1 MKRWLAAMMVFI
13 LFVYPMLLPPK
24 AYAAGTMF
32 TSVASQLSTTM
43 ALDANGQI
51 WAWGSNISGQFGDG
65 TNVSTRT
72 PKKITVM
79 DNGAPV
85 TFKEVK
91 PGFNSALALDT
102 GGQLWSTGDNGN
114 GQLGLGAGTAS
125 TMVWTKVEVMDGGT
139 AVTFKKIA
147 SLRFTSL
154 ALDSDGTLWIWGFR
168 TSTPDPYVPTKKEL
182 TDGNGDPVVFETLEG
197 NEENGIAIDSTQHI
211 WEIFHVQYM
220 PARLSVMDGAV
231 EAEFQSIAAG
241 AGFGTGTFLMLAID
255 SIGSVWTWG
264 GNDQGQLGDGQ
275 ISGDRWFPE
284 KNPVLDNGTPVKFAQ
299 VSGGNKH
306 VLALDENGDMWTWGM
321 NVAGQLGD
329 GTTINSAPQK
339 VAVSD
344 NGTSIQF
351 VSLTA
356 GFDVSYGLDQDGR
369 LWSWGNQNML
379 GDGGNGT
386 GSQAT
391 PKKIFLQPTVTLQ
404 TSVASSTYLQPI
416 TLTASLTGDLD
427 IPTGNVEFRDGGLPL
442 GSSSLAANGTATL
455 TVSSLQPRTHNYTVH
470 YAGDDYYLARTTN
483 NFAFQVTMPDA
494 PVISIIPSTTAQ
506 TNDPVTLNVT
516 TSTYGIGNSL
526 YSLKWLPGDHNAS
539 AFAGAG
545 TDILASGSFDVAING
560 SYTVYAK
567 DLAGNETVKKIE
579 VVNIV
584 PLPND
589 SLISPVVASFDKYT
603 GAAANADVST
613 GLTLNGNTLSSV
625 ANGAAALAQGT
636 DYTVTGSTVTI
647 LKSYMM
653 TQPVGTTSLTF
664 AFSGGAD
671 QTLAITVGDSTPSP
685 TPTPTPTPTPSATPS
700 PTPTAT
706 PISSPNPAST
716 SSNVQ
721 PNYQIITDSSGR
733 VVVIVDPT
741 LLVTEKKPDGTNV
754 QKLMVPESILN
765 QAAGQ
770 LKDTARPIIIFRI
783 DNKESAVQV
792 QLPASSLA
800 AIGKSFPNA
809 VIEVEL
815 KGSSM
820 QLTASVLDLEKL
832 AKRLGVSVSDLKINS
847 TMEQVSDTVRNELVR
862 VGNDK
867 GFSLLGSV
875 VDFKVTAEANGQT
888 IDIGDFGGTYMVQA
902 IVIDQAVAGD
912 LVFAV
917 HYDPATKQVSYIPTQ
932 LGARNDGSKQ
942 AVMRTP
948 HHSIYAVIRKDN
960 PSFVDM
966 QEHWA
971 KAEVEQLAARFIVI
985 GISDERFAP
994 NDSIT
999 RAEFASLLVR
1009 SMGVSLEHDSAY
1021 QGFTDIASTAWYA
1034 SAVEAAV
1041 RAGLVQGLTSERFGP
1056 NEQISREQMAV
1067 MLARALT
1074 IVSKDRTE
1082 PVDSGTEVAFTDQDQ
1097 ISPWAEAAVAETA
1110 KAGIITGMAG
1120 QTFAPKDFATRAQA
1134 AVMLNRFLQA
1144 VGFIG

>member
-1 MKRWLAAMMVFI
+1 MKRWLAAMMVVI

-32 TSVASQLSTTM
+32 TSVASQLNTTM

-65 TNVSTRT
+65 TNVSSHT

-79 DNGAPV
+79 DNGATV

-91 PGFNSALALDT
+91 PSFDSALALDT
-102 GGQLWSTGDNGN
+102 SGQLWSTGDNGK
-114 GQLGLGAGTAS
+114 GQLGLGTGTAS

-147 SLRFTSL
+147 ALRYTSL
-154 ALDSDGTLWIWGFR
+154 ALDSNGKLWIWGFR
-168 TSTPDPYVPTKKEL
+168 TWTPDPYVPSKMGF

-211 WEIFHVQYM
+211 WEIFNSQYM
-220 PARLSVMDGAV
+220 PSRLSVFDGAA
-231 EAEFQSIAAG
+231 EAEFQSIAVG
-241 AGFGTGTFLMLAID
+241 AGYGTGTFLIIAID
-255 SIGSVWTWG
+255 NIGNVWTWG

-275 ISGDRWFPE
+275 VSGDRWFPE
-284 KNPVLDNGTPVKFAQ
+284 KNPVLDSGNPVKFAQ

-321 NVAGQLGD
+321 NAAGQLGD
-329 GTTINSAPQK
+329 GTTINSAPHK

-344 NGTSIQF
+344 NGTSFQF

-356 GFDVSYGLDQDGR
+356 GFEVSYGLDQDGR
-369 LWSWGNQNML
+369 LWSWGKQYML
-379 GDGGNGT
+379 GDGGNGS
-386 GSQAT
+386 GAQAT
-391 PKKIFLQPTVTLQ
+391 PEKIFLQPTVTLQ

-416 TLTASLTGDLD
+416 TLTASVIGDFD
-427 IPTGNVEFRDGGLPL
+427 TPTGNVEFRDGGLLL
-442 GSSSLAANGTATL
+442 GTSSLAANGTATL
-455 TVSSLQPRTHNYTVH
+455 TVSSLQPGTHAFTAH
-470 YAGDDYYLARTTN
+470 YAGDDFYLARTTSN
-483 NFAFQVTMPDA
+483 LAFQVTMPDA
-494 PVISIIPSTTAQ
+494 PVISITPSTTAQ
-506 TNDPVTLNVT
+506 TNDPITLNVT
-516 TSTYGIGNSL
+516 ASTYGIGNSL
-526 YSLKWLPGDHNAS
+526 FSLKWLPGDHGAT

-545 TDILASGSFDVAING
+545 TDILAAGSFDVASNG
-560 SYTVYAK
+560 SYTVHAK
-567 DLAGNETVKKIE
+567 DWAGNETVKKIE

-589 SLISPVVASFDKYT
+589 SLISPLAASFDKYT
-603 GAAANADVST
+603 GEVANMDVAT
-613 GLTLNGNTLSSV
+613 GLTLNGNTLSSI
-625 ANGAAALAQGT
+625 ANGAAALAPGT

-647 LKSYMM
+647 LKAYLM

-664 AFSGGAD
+664 TFSGGAD
-671 QTLAITVGDSTPSP
+671 QTLTIAIGDSTPS
-685 TPTPTPTPTPSATPS
+685 PTPTPTPSATPS

-706 PISSPNPAST
+706 PIPSQNPAST
-716 SSNVQ
+716 SSNER
-721 PNYQIITDSSGR
+721 PNYQIVTDSSGK
-733 VVVIVDPT
+733 VVIIVAPSV
-741 LLVTEKKPDGTNV
+741 LATEKKPDGTNY
-754 QKLMVPESILN
+754 QKLIVPESILN

-770 LKDTARPIIIFRI
+770 LKDTANPIILIRI

-792 QLPASSLA
+792 QLPASSIA
-800 AIGKSFPNA
+800 AIAKSFPNA

-820 QLTASVLDLEKL
+820 QLKSSVLDLENL

-847 TMEQVSDTVRNELVR
+847 TMEQVSDTVRNELMR

-875 VDFKVTAEANGQT
+875 IDFQVTAEANGQT
-888 IDIGDFGGTYMVQA
+888 VDIGDFGGMYMVQA
-902 IVIDQAVAGD
+902 IVFEQAVAGD

-917 HYDPATKQVSYIPTQ
+917 HYDPVTRQVSYIPTQ
-932 LGARNDGSKQ
+932 LGARNNGSKE

-948 HHSIYAVIRKDN
+948 HQSIYAVIRTDG
-960 PSFVDM
+960 PSFADM
-966 QEHWA
+966 QGHWA
-971 KAEVEQLAARFIVI
+971 KAEVEQLAARFIVN
-985 GISDERFAP
+985 GISAERFAP

-1009 SMGVSLEHDSAY
+1009 SMGISLEHDSAY
-1021 QGFTDIASTAWYA
+1021 KGFTDIASTAWYA
-1034 SAVEAAV
+1034 SEVEAAV

-1056 NEQISREQMAV
+1056 NERISREQMAV
-1067 MLARALT
+1067 MIARALT
-1074 IVSKDRTE
+1074 IVSKDGTE
-1082 PVDSGTEVAFTDQDQ
+1082 PVDSGAQVAFADKDL
-1097 ISPWAEAAVAETA
+1097 ISPWAETAVAETA
-1110 KAGIITGMAG
+1110 KAGIITGMDG
-1120 QTFAPKDFATRAQA
+1120 QAFAPKDSATRAQA

-1144 VGFIG
+1144 AGFIS